1 MKTPTVT
8 VYKDVL
14 YKILKDH
21 NIRADEMSIR
31 LGYNRNYLSATFS
44 NGGGIR
50 AEIPT
55 AAVVAMSA
63 LLAVKQDD
71 ITAGPPKLK
80 KEKPNVS
87 TNFQDEDEITKIR
100 CLVAE
105 AAVTSDIMMN
115 DIKRLDQ
122 TIKDAAQ
129 MLHQDMLALLKEWRL
144 TPEPPKIGGDA
155 SK

>member
-1 MKTPTVT
+1 MKVPTVT

-21 NIRADEMSIR
+21 NIQADKMSIR
-31 LGYNRNYLSATFS
+31 LGYHRNYLSAIFS

-55 AAVVAMSA
+55 VAVVAMSA

-71 ITAGPPKLK
+71 LTAEPPKLK
-80 KEKPNVS
+80 KEKPNIS
-87 TNFQDEDEITKIR
+87 SNRLDEDEITKVR

-105 AAVTSDIMMN
+105 VAVASGSMMDN
-115 DIKRLDQ
+115 IKQLDQ

-129 MLHQDMLALLKEWRL
+129 MLHQDMLALLKEWRPK
-144 TPEPPKIGGDA
+144 PEPPKIGGDA

>member
-14 YKILKDH
+14 YKIFKDH
-21 NIRADEMSIR
+21 NIQADEMSIR
-31 LGYNRNYLSATFS
+31 LGYNRNYLSAIFS
-44 NGGGIR
+44 NGGGIHGK
-50 AEIPT
+50 IPT

-63 LLAVKQDD
+63 LLAVKQDN
-71 ITAGPPKLK
+71 ITAEPPKLK

-87 TNFQDEDEITKIR
+87 TNFLDEDEIVKIR

-105 AAVTSDIMMN
+105 VAVASGIMMD
-115 DIKRLDQ
+115 DIKQLDQ
-122 TIKDAAQ
+122 TIKYAAQ
-129 MLHQDMLALLKEWRL
+129 MLHQDMLALLKEWRPK
-144 TPEPPKIGGDA
+144 PEPPKIGGDA